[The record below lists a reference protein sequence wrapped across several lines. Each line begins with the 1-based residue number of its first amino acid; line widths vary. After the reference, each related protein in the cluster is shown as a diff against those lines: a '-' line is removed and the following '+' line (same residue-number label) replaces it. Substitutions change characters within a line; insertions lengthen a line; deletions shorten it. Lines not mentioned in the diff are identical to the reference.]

1 MIRDQLVEL
10 YILKNEI
17 LILDKK
23 NFGEPPNKKSQYIWK
38 LQVHITQ

>member
-10 YILKNEI
+10 YILKKI

-23 NFGEPPNKKSQYIWK
+23 IFGEPPVPKKSQYIWK
-38 LQVHITQ
+38 LQV